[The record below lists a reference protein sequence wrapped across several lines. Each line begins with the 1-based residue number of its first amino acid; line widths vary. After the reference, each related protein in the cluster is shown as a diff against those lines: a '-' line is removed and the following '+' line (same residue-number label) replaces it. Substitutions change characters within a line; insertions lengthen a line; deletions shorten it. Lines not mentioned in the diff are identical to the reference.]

1 MSVYPEKSKGRWITK
16 DQFRKLEIGQD
27 VELNHFIGKAHIAS
41 APSVKGGVDDNS
53 QKIKQDLIKVQF
65 TSGPWLKK
73 NNGLIEVVRQ
83 HIKKV
88 V

>member
-1 MSVYPEKSKGRWITK
+1 MSKYPKISKHKWITK
-16 DQFRKLEIGQD
+16 PEFKELEIWQN

-53 QKIKQDLIKVQF
+53 QKIKQDLIEVQF

-73 NNGLIEVVRQ
+73 NNGLIKVVRQ